1 MNSPA
6 YATPIDNFAADPAP
20 PTLQTAVLV
29 VPSVHCAGCISRV
42 ERSLRQIAGVETAR
56 VNLSAKQATVQW
68 DSTVTTLDQLIGA
81 LEAEGFDARPLA
93 EADPAEK
100 IEADQGHQLLKAL
113 AVAGFAAGNVMLL
126 SVSVWSG
133 AEEATRDLLHW
144 ISALIALPAVIYAGQ
159 PFFGSAWHVLRHRRL
174 NMDVPISLAV
184 LLAAGMSLYET
195 VTGGQHTY
203 FDASVMLL
211 FFLLAGRCLD
221 HMMRRR
227 ARSAVTGLVGLKA
240 TSAIVV
246 DDDSSHVRMPISSVS
261 AGMHVFVPAG
271 DRVATD
277 GQIVEGHSDL
287 DRSLITGEAVPEHV
301 GPGDMVEAGTVNISG
316 PLIIKVTANGDD
328 TVLAEIVSL
337 MNAAE
342 QGRARYVRLA
352 DRAARIYAPLVH
364 IAALATFLGWLW
376 WSGDWHVSV
385 LTAIAVLIITCPC
398 ALGLAVPAVHV
409 VASGRLFGQGIL
421 VKDGSA
427 LERLAE
433 VDMAVFDKTGTLT
446 TGKPNLAG
454 MDPMSSDDLAIAAGL
469 ACLSSHPLAHAVNQA
484 LTARGIVPAKI
495 DEVIEQ
501 PGYGMTGMR
510 GGQTVCLGSAEWCE
524 VSDDAA
530 VQDTPGSQLWLRIES
545 RPARKFT
552 LEDTL
557 REDAAEAVRQ
567 LHRQGIRVALLS
579 GDLPPVVEQV
589 ARQVG
594 IDEFHARWKPQDKAT
609 FIQLHQRSGRKI
621 LMVGDGLNDAPALST
636 AHVSMAPSNACDIA
650 GTASGLVFL
659 GNRLQA
665 VPEAIATAVAS
676 RRLVR
681 QNFAFAAVYNLVAVP
696 IAVIGLASPLI
707 AAIAMSASS
716 LVVTANALR
725 LQWRPGMRIR
735 PVTAAS
741 QMHNADGR
749 RKP

>member
-6 YATPIDNFAADPAP
+6 HAPHTGDVAADPAP
-20 PTLQTAVLV
+20 ASVETAVLV
-29 VPSVHCAGCISRV
+29 IPSVHCAGCISRI
-42 ERSLRQIAGVETAR
+42 ERSLLQLTGVETAR
-56 VNLSAKQATVQW
+56 VNLSARQATVRW
-68 DSTVTTLDQLIGA
+68 DPAVTTIDRLIAA

-93 EADPAEK
+93 EADPSVK
-100 IEADQGHQLLKAL
+100 LEADHGRQLLKAL

-133 AEEATRDLLHW
+133 AEAATRDLLHW
-144 ISALIALPAVIYAGQ
+144 ISALIALPAVVYAGR
-159 PFFGSAWHVLRHRRL
+159 PFFGSAWHALTHRRL

-184 LLAAGMSLYET
+184 ILAAAMSLFET
-195 VTGGQHTY
+195 VTGGQHAY

-211 FFLLAGRCLD
+211 FFLLSGRCLD

-227 ARSAVTGLVGLKA
+227 ARSAVTGLIGLKA

-246 DDDSSHVRMPISSVS
+246 DDAGGHITTPISKIS
-261 AGMHVFVPAG
+261 AGMQVLVPAG

-277 GQIVEGHSDL
+277 GVIVEGHSDL

-301 GPGDMVEAGTVNISG
+301 GPGSSIEAGTINISG
-316 PLIIKVTANGDD
+316 PLTIEVTANGDD

-364 IAALATFLGWLW
+364 IAALVTFLGWLW
-376 WSGDWHVSV
+376 WSGDWHVSL

-409 VASGRLFGQGIL
+409 VASGRLFGQGVL

-433 VDMAVFDKTGTLT
+433 VDMVVFDKTGTLT
-446 TGKPNLAG
+446 TGKPNLVA

-469 ACLSSHPLAHAVNQA
+469 ARLSSHPLAHAVDDA
-484 LTARGIVPAKI
+484 LTARGIEPVKME
-495 DEVIEQ
+495 DVVEH
-501 PGYGMTGMR
+501 PGYGMAAMHN
-510 GGQTVCLGSAEWCE
+510 GQTVRLGSPEWCR
-524 VSDDAA
+524 VSEDDAA
-530 VQDTPGSQLWLRIES
+530 QETPGSQLCLQLGS

-552 LEDTL
+552 LEDAL
-557 REDAAEAVRQ
+557 REDAAQAVAQ
-567 LHRQGIRVALLS
+567 LRRRGLRTVLLS
-579 GDLPPVVEQV
+579 GDLAPAVKQV

-594 IDEFHARWKPQDKAT
+594 IDEFHGRWKPQDKAA
-609 FIQLHQRSGRKI
+609 FIRSHQNTGRNI
-621 LMVGDGLNDAPALST
+621 LMVGDGLNDAPALGT
-636 AHVSMAPSNACDIA
+636 AHVSMAPSNACDIT
-650 GTASGLVFL
+650 GTAAGLVFL
-659 GNRLQA
+659 GSRLQV
-665 VPEAIATAVAS
+665 VPDAIATAAAA

-681 QNFAFAAVYNLVAVP
+681 QNFAFAAAYNLVAVP
-696 IAVIGLASPLI
+696 IAVVGLASPLV

-725 LQWRPGMRIR
+725 LQWRPIAATTNQMRN
-735 PVTAAS
+735 V
-741 QMHNADGR
+741 NGR
-749 RKP
+749 SKP